1 MQVGRL
7 LDDCTFYVPA
17 LQCCTQTVS
26 KHVMFQAASVKLL
39 RVCLCADA
47 ASSFQQSC
55 PQPVEAS
62 VSACDFQWCG
72 GGIGEQDVMYLLWSS
87 LDPAVV
93 VEQEQKLLRCTFGFD
108 THALIRRKPRSCS
121 LCTCFIAF

>member
-17 LQCCTQTVS
+17 LQCCTQSVL
-26 KHVMFQAASVKLL
+26 KHAMYQAASVKLL

-47 ASSFQQSC
+47 ASSIQQSY
-55 PQPVEAS
+55 PQPGEAS

-108 THALIRRKPRSCS
+108 THALIRRKPCV
-121 LCTCFIAF
+121 IAVASAF